1 MGVVG
6 GDAVTRSGLTRFP
19 VWSSF
24 ALVPVVVV
32 LAASGSWLAVFYAA
46 SLAVTLAYHL
56 SRERRWRRL
65 DHALAWSV
73 IASNTWLA
81 LHTRSIG
88 WTALGLLL
96 VVVALWF
103 YRRARRG
110 RYDLRHGL
118 WHLASGAACL
128 AFALGAR

>member
-1 MGVVG
+1 MS
-6 GDAVTRSGLTRFP
+6 RSVLTRFP
-19 VWSSF
+19 VWSSL

-32 LAASGSWLAVFYAA
+32 LASAGSWLAWVYAA
-46 SLAVTLAYHL
+46 SLVVTLAYHV

-65 DHALAWSV
+65 DHALAYAV

-81 LHTRSIG
+81 LHTRSVA
-88 WTALGLLL
+88 WVLAGLLL

-103 YRRARRG
+103 YRRAKLG
-110 RYDLRHGL
+110 RYNLRHGL

-128 AFALGAR
+128 CFAMGALA